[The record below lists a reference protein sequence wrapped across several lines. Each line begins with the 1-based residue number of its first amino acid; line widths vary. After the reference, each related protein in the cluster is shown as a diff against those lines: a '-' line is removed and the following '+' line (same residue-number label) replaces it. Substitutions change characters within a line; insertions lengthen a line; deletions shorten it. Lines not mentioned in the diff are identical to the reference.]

1 MLNINFYCRPCK
13 MNKLGYAPIEMSVT
27 LNGKRTMIQLQQ
39 KQKPEDFKKAYESKK
54 SNPIKDY
61 CDTARK
67 KLDEL
72 EQQMMVD
79 NVPLTVENIKD
90 YFRRGGV
97 AKVYT
102 LGNLFTEYLA
112 IQNRRVGVDL
122 GVDTYNRY
130 VKTCTMFKECNNL
143 TDDVPAKLITPEHFT
158 NYDICL
164 RRVMQRQTSCNYLQ
178 KIKSIFAYAF
188 QNGKI
193 PSNPSF
199 GFKIDKGKADTILYL
214 TEEELQK
221 IKDKH
226 FHTCRLEEV
235 KDCFIFACYT
245 GLAISDLSELVPED
259 FKENELGQIYIEKR
273 RVKTGVKFCCVVLKE
288 AREIAEKYHFKL
300 PVKSGQKMNEYLA
313 EIADLC
319 GIEKHLTTHTARHT
333 ACRFLLN
340 HRNPVI
346 PNETIIRVMGWTN
359 EKQLRHYANILNDTV
374 FQDMAEVDK

>member
-1 MLNINFYCRPCK
+1 

-72 EQQMMVD
+72 EQQMMLD

-130 VKTCTMFKECNNL
+130 VKTCTMFKEYNNL

-221 IKDKH
+221 LTTPTTKVVG
-226 FHTCRLEEV
+226 F
-235 KDCFIFACYT
+235 
-245 GLAISDLSELVPED
+245 
-259 FKENELGQIYIEKR
+259 LGQAQSN
-273 RVKTGVKFCCVVLKE
+273 LS
-288 AREIAEKYHFKL
+288 L
-300 PVKSGQKMNEYLA
+300 
-313 EIADLC
+313 
-319 GIEKHLTTHTARHT
+319 
-333 ACRFLLN
+333 
-340 HRNPVI
+340 
-346 PNETIIRVMGWTN
+346 
-359 EKQLRHYANILNDTV
+359 
-374 FQDMAEVDK
+374 